1 MKLMWFRLIIL
12 NLVRTVLLKYLTC
25 YVALGIQWCVLSWKA
40 NRVHFVTKRHSFLQL
55 KNCNVML
62 QVLHWKSTLF
72 VKANNLKLSLDR
84 SSSCAW
90 VSTYSNFLIHFQL
103 HWKCPFKRSDA
114 FWFRLIN
121 EFISRKRL
129 SMHELTRK
137 IKKGKKKKIWHNI
150 SNVTWWSNVT
160 CPKLVFSHL
169 L

>member
-12 NLVRTVLLKYLTC
+12 NLDLVITVLLKYLTC
-25 YVALGIQWCVLSWKA
+25 YVALGIQRCVLSWKA

-62 QVLHWKSTLF
+62 QVLHWKSTVF

-90 VSTYSNFLIHFQL
+90 MSTCSNFWIHFEL
-103 HWKCPFKRSDA
+103 HWGCPFKRSDA

-129 SMHELTRK
+129 SMHDLTWK
-137 IKKGKKKKIWHNI
+137 IKKGKN
-150 SNVTWWSNVT
+150 SDTT
-160 CPKLVFSHL
+160 FLT
-169 L
+169 

>member
-1 MKLMWFRLIIL
+1 MKLMWFRLIIVK
-12 NLVRTVLLKYLTC
+12 LVITVLLKYLTC
-25 YVALGIQWCVLSWKA
+25 YVALGIQRCVLSWKA

-62 QVLHWKSTLF
+62 QVLHWKSTVF

-90 VSTYSNFLIHFQL
+90 VSTCSNFWIHFQF
-103 HWKCPFKRSDA
+103 HWKRSDE

-129 SMHELTRK
+129 SMQKPKKERRK
-137 IKKGKKKKIWHNI
+137 NSRHNI
-150 SNVTWWSNVT
+150 SSMTWSNVT
-160 CPKLVFSHL
+160 CPKLVSSHL